1 MIVII
6 IIPFTLQI
14 DVVEHDTDNFCSDSI
29 EFLAGAPQEFTTA
42 SPGLNDQNSAVNHGR
57 ENDRVSHTD
66 QRGGIDQNM
75 VVSLRHREQNVF
87 HPCGADQLGWIWWN
101 GAGGQDG

>member
-6 IIPFTLQI
+6 IMPFKLQI
-14 DVVEHDTDNFCSDSI
+14 DVVENDTDNFCSDSI

-42 SPGLNDQNSAVNHGR
+42 SPGLNDQYSAVNHGR

-66 QRGGIDQNM
+66 QRGGIDQDV
-75 VVSLRHREQNVF
+75 VVSLGHREQKVF
-87 HPCGADQLGWIWWN
+87 HPLRADHFGRIWWN
-101 GAGGQDG
+101 GAGGHDG